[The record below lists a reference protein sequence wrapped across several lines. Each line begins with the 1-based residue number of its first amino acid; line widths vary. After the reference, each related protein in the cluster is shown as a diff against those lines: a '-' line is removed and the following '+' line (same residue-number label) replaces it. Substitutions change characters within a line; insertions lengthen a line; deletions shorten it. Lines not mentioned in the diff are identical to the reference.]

1 MMTDYEQLAPRY
13 DDARAVPLET
23 LRPWRDALAPLL
35 NTARP
40 VLDVGAG
47 TGLWS
52 MAFVRWFGASV
63 VGVEPSQAMQR
74 RAVKKHA
81 HPNIGYVAARAERL
95 PVRDDACGSAWLS
108 AVVHHISDLPA
119 CAAELRRVLGPDG
132 NVLIRQAFSDRAGE
146 VPWLRWFPHA
156 RPAALRRW
164 PTVAAVA
171 AAFATARFAVQGL
184 HRIRHVA
191 APNLA
196 AYARTVRVRADSTLA
211 AISDDDFERGMAALD
226 RTAAEGRHA
235 GPVITGLDL
244 LMLR

>member
-1 MMTDYEQLAPRY
+1 MMTDYERLAARF
-13 DDARAVPLET
+13 DAGHAVPLET
-23 LRPWRDALAPLL
+23 LRPWRDALTPMLDI
-35 NTARP
+35 TRP

-63 VGVEPSQAMQR
+63 LGVEPSQAMLR
-74 RAVKKHA
+74 EAVSKRA
-81 HPNIGYVAARAERL
+81 HPDIAYVAARAERL

-108 AVVHHISDLPA
+108 TVVHHISDLPA
-119 CAAELRRVLGPDG
+119 CASELRRVLRPDG
-132 NVLIRQAFSDRAGE
+132 KVLIRNAFSDRADE
-146 VPWLRWFPHA
+146 IPWLRWFPQA

-164 PTVAAVA
+164 PTVAAVG
-171 AAFATARFAVQGL
+171 AAFATAGFAVHGV
-184 HRIRHVA
+184 HRIRHLA

-196 AYARTVRVRADSTLA
+196 AYARRVRVRADSTLA

-235 GPVITGLDL
+235 APVITGLDL
-244 LMLR
+244 LILR